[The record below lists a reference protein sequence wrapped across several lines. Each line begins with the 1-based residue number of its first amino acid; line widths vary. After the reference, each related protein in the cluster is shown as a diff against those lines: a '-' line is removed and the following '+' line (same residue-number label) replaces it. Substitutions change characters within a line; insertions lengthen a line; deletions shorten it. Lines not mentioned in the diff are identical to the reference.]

1 MKAGA
6 ARRRLRVFL
15 SRRAVLAGSL
25 ATLLLCFVALVF
37 LLRRP
42 APPPAAPKKQESGAT
57 VTVAEAPVR
66 QQPDAASAT
75 TATLSRGARVEVV
88 RDLGLWM
95 EIRGKDAAGFLPA
108 EALERDS
115 DREARA
121 RRAGTVLSFT
131 PVSGVVV
138 EDTPLRLAPFPMAPR
153 AGALSKGTTVRI
165 YSVDHAYYALKG
177 PDGGLA
183 FVDSASVDVIPPD
196 PRRPAIVPSRERAL
210 KNLEVAELSE
220 PPSPEPGEEPFEA
233 PPAPPPQD
241 GEPVVSP
248 VPAAP
253 PLVPA
258 ALLTKVDPAYPE
270 MARRAGAEG
279 TVVLEATIGEDGR
292 VRHVEVVRG
301 LPFGLSQAAVA
312 AVKLWRY
319 RPARGPSGPVA
330 SRKEV
335 RIEFRLRS

>member
-1 MKAGA
+1 MRDGA
-6 ARRRLRVFL
+6 ARGRWRLFL

-25 ATLLLCFVALVF
+25 ATLLLCAVALVF

-42 APPPAAPKKQESGAT
+42 APPPASPAKQESGAT
-57 VTVAEAPVR
+57 VTVAQAPVR
-66 QQPDAASAT
+66 SQPDAASET
-75 TATLSRGARVEVV
+75 TATLPRGARVEVL

-95 EIRGKDAAGFLPA
+95 EIRAKDAAGYLPA

-183 FVDSASVDVIPPD
+183 FVDSASVDVVPPD

-233 PPAPPPQD
+233 PPPQD
-241 GEPVVSP
+241 GAPAGSP

-258 ALLTKVDPAYPE
+258 ALLTKVDPTYPE

-301 LPFGLSQAAVA
+301 LPYGLSQAAVS

-335 RIEFRLRS
+335 RIEFRIRS